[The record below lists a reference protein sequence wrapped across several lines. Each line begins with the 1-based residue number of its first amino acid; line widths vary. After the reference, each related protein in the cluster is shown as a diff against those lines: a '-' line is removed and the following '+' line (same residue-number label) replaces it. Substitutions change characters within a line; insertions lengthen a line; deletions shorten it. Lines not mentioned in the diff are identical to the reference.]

1 MLNYWY
7 FNMKQSTIEICK
19 SNIVDQ
25 QKVDRVI
32 RLLPEH
38 KNITELSE
46 TFKVLSD
53 PTRLRIV
60 LALSM
65 EELCVCD
72 LAALIKVS
80 VSAISHQL
88 RLLKGMKL
96 VTYRK
101 QGKMVYYSLDDRHVE
116 NLINEA
122 QKHVQE

>member
-1 MLNYWY
+1 
-7 FNMKQSTIEICK
+7 MKNTKIELCK
-19 SNIVDQ
+19 TTIVDQ
-25 QKVDRVI
+25 EKVNRVNKQ
-32 RLLPEH
+32 LPDQRD
-38 KNITELSE
+38 ITTLSE
-46 TFKVLSD
+46 TFKVLND

-72 LAALIKVS
+72 LATITNIS

-101 QGKMVYYSLDDRHVE
+101 QGKMVYYSLDDSHVV
-116 NLINEA
+116 NLIKEA
-122 QKHVQE
+122 MTHIRE

>member
-1 MLNYWY
+1 
-7 FNMKQSTIEICK
+7 MKQSTIEICK